1 MARNVK
7 PEYLRKLLAIDRNG
21 YKFDIANYLHNPAF
35 GYEYPSFKKIIA
47 EDELTVTFRRVFY
60 FKYYGGDGA
69 YKAETFTASK
79 SKMDK
84 SGWTICQN
92 CHEIT
97 LEESKRFNLNK
108 LLTFCDEQEG

>member
-1 MARNVK
+1 MSRNVK

-47 EDELTVTFRRVFY
+47 EDELTVTYRRVFY

-69 YKAETFTASK
+69 YKAETYTVNKPKNGESE
-79 SKMDK
+79 
-84 SGWTICQN
+84 WVICRNTQ
-92 CHEIT
+92 EVT